1 MKDTVLFKGI
11 DNKEEIQVSALEIKE
26 YANTEIEKIISDLK
40 TNSSQNKQE
49 LETSIESLKTDIKNN
64 KEAISQNGLSIVS
77 MGESIKSLSNSLT
90 SINDS
95 ISNEI
100 TNRQSGIE
108 DAKTKLT
115 ALIDTKIKAE
125 KDSRKLTEDAF
136 RSQIEHES
144 KCRQEAD
151 SELKS
156 ELLQEIS
163 NSLTAVDYATANKVL
178 KQDLTSHIETVK
190 TELKTEIKGFES
202 RLGSFQTSLNEEIAN
217 RIKADNALQG
227 NTQNS
232 GSGDYKLNYE
242 IMTIDHL
249 DAGQI
254 TDDSIFL
261 QSLNSADSYIKAL
274 QIKKYI
280 DAPTNA
286 NFDNEVIERKTED
299 SKLAAKLKTE
309 TASRI
314 DADNNL
320 KSQIDSLDNRQTSAE
335 SILDTLTGTGEGS
348 IKKSIADKIAEVVSN
363 APEAFD
369 TLKEIADWVGEHEQ
383 DVLSMQT
390 SISAN
395 ASKIQKETD
404 DRKNADSL
412 IQLSVETEKSNRINT
427 DKELK
432 DSILLLNR
440 GLEQEAVER
449 ENAKAYVYN
458 SLKQDFENQITEL
471 TENKISDVVDG
482 KLKEVALSVSLN
494 TKNIGILDGK
504 VSENKDKINT
514 LNETVLSEK
523 TDEKLLV
530 STESGTPQW
539 QSLSSL
545 IKSVNVDS
553 RNINGNGNLLLNIP
567 QNSKIVSFVNS
578 PGGFDGLVTPFRSTN
593 GNWYV
598 HVSNGWGGYYGIR
611 VNGTCY
617 YIE

>member
-11 DNKEEIQVSALEIKE
+11 DNNKEIQVFALEIKE
-26 YANTEIEKIISDLK
+26 YANTEIEEKLYGLK
-40 TNSSQNKQE
+40 TNSSQIEQK
-49 LETSIESLKTDIKNN
+49 LETSIESLTTAIETN

-77 MGESIKSLSNSLT
+77 TKESIEGLSNSLT
-90 SINDS
+90 SINNS
-95 ISNEI
+95 ISTEI
-100 TNRQSGIE
+100 TNRQSEIE
-108 DAKTKLT
+108 EVNTRLT
-115 ALIDTKIKAE
+115 ALIDAKIEAE
-125 KDSRKLTEDAF
+125 KDSRKLAEDAF
-136 RSQIEHES
+136 KSQIEHES

-156 ELLQEIS
+156 ELQEIS
-163 NSLTAVDYATANKVL
+163 NLLPTVDYATANKVL

-190 TELKTEIKGFES
+190 TELTTEIKGFES
-202 RLGSFQTSLNEEIAN
+202 RLDSFQTSLNEEIAN

-227 NTQNS
+227 NTHNS

-261 QSLNSADSYIKAL
+261 QSLNSADSYITAS

-299 SKLAAKLKTE
+299 SKLAKELTTE

-320 KSQIDSLDNRQTSAE
+320 KSQIDSLDNRQTSTE
-335 SILDTLTGTGEGS
+335 SIIDTLTGTGEGS

-412 IQLSVETEKSNRINT
+412 IQLSVETEKTNRLNA

-458 SLKQDFENQITEL
+458 SLKQDFENQITKL
-471 TENKISDVVDG
+471 TENTIGDVVDD
-482 KLKEVALSVSLN
+482 KLEELALSVSLN
-494 TKNIGILDGK
+494 AKNIGILDGK
-504 VSENKDKINT
+504 VFENKDEIDT

-553 RNINGNGNLLLNIP
+553 RSIDGYGNLLLNIP

-578 PGGFDGLVTPFRSTN
+578 SESFDGLTVPFHSAN

-598 HVSNGWGGYYGIR
+598 HVSNWRGGFYGIR
-611 VNGTCY
+611 RVKGTCY

>member
-11 DNKEEIQVSALEIKE
+11 DNNKEIQVSALEIKE
-26 YANTEIEKIISDLK
+26 YANTEIEEKLSDLK
-40 TNSSQNKQE
+40 TKSSQIKQE
-49 LETSIESLKTDIKNN
+49 LETSIESLTTDIKMS

-77 MGESIKSLSNSLT
+77 LEESIEGLSNSLT
-90 SINDS
+90 SINNS
-95 ISNEI
+95 ISTEI
-100 TNRQSGIE
+100 KDRQSGIE
-108 DAKTKLT
+108 DVNTKLT
-115 ALIDTKIKAE
+115 ALIDAKIEAE
-125 KDSRKLTEDAF
+125 KDSRELTEDAF

-156 ELLQEIS
+156 ELQEIS
-163 NSLTAVDYATANKVL
+163 NLLPTVDYETANKVL

-190 TELKTEIKGFES
+190 TELTTEIKGFES
-202 RLGSFQTSLNEEIAN
+202 RLDSFQTSLNEEIAN

-227 NTQNS
+227 NTHNS

-261 QSLNSADSYIKAL
+261 QSLNSADSYITAS

-299 SKLAAKLKTE
+299 SKLAKELTTE

-320 KSQIDSLDNRQTSAE
+320 KSQIDSLDNRQTSTE

-412 IQLSVETEKSNRINT
+412 IQLSVETEEANRVNA

-458 SLKQDFENQITEL
+458 SLKQDFENQITKL
-471 TENKISDVVDG
+471 TENTIGGVVDS
-482 KLKEVALSVSLN
+482 KLEELALSVSLN
-494 TKNIGILDGK
+494 AKNIGVIDGK
-504 VSENKDKINT
+504 VSDNKNEINT

-553 RNINGNGNLLLNIP
+553 RSIDGYGNLLLNIP

-598 HVSNGWGGYYGIR
+598 HVSNGWGGYYGIT
-611 VNGTCY
+611 VKGTCY

>member
-1 MKDTVLFKGI
+1 
-11 DNKEEIQVSALEIKE
+11 
-26 YANTEIEKIISDLK
+26 
-40 TNSSQNKQE
+40 
-49 LETSIESLKTDIKNN
+49 
-64 KEAISQNGLSIVS
+64 
-77 MGESIKSLSNSLT
+77 
-90 SINDS
+90 
-95 ISNEI
+95 
-100 TNRQSGIE
+100 
-108 DAKTKLT
+108 
-115 ALIDTKIKAE
+115 
-125 KDSRKLTEDAF
+125 
-136 RSQIEHES
+136 
-144 KCRQEAD
+144 
-151 SELKS
+151 
-156 ELLQEIS
+156 
-163 NSLTAVDYATANKVL
+163 
-178 KQDLTSHIETVK
+178 
-190 TELKTEIKGFES
+190 
-202 RLGSFQTSLNEEIAN
+202 
-217 RIKADNALQG
+217 
-227 NTQNS
+227 
-232 GSGDYKLNYE
+232 
-242 IMTIDHL
+242 MTIDHL

-261 QSLNSADSYIKAL
+261 QSLNSADSYITAL

-299 SKLAAKLKTE
+299 SKLAAKLTTE

-320 KSQIDSLDNRQTSAE
+320 KSQIDSLDNRQTSTE

-383 DVLSMQT
+383 DALSMQT

-412 IQLSVETEKSNRINT
+412 IQLSVETEKSNRINA

-471 TENKISDVVDG
+471 TENTIGDVVDD
-482 KLKEVALSVSLN
+482 KLEELALSVSLN
-494 TKNIGILDGK
+494 AKNIGILDGK
-504 VSENKDKINT
+504 VSDNKDEIDT

-553 RNINGNGNLLLNIP
+553 RSIDGYGNLLLNIP

-578 PGGFDGLVTPFRSTN
+578 SESFDGLAVPFHSAN

-598 HVSNGWGGYYGIR
+598 HVSNWWGGFYGIR
-611 VNGTCY
+611 RVKGTCY

>member
-1 MKDTVLFKGI
+1 M
-11 DNKEEIQVSALEIKE
+11 
-26 YANTEIEKIISDLK
+26 
-40 TNSSQNKQE
+40 
-49 LETSIESLKTDIKNN
+49 
-64 KEAISQNGLSIVS
+64 
-77 MGESIKSLSNSLT
+77 
-90 SINDS
+90 
-95 ISNEI
+95 
-100 TNRQSGIE
+100 
-108 DAKTKLT
+108 
-115 ALIDTKIKAE
+115 
-125 KDSRKLTEDAF
+125 
-136 RSQIEHES
+136 
-144 KCRQEAD
+144 
-151 SELKS
+151 
-156 ELLQEIS
+156 
-163 NSLTAVDYATANKVL
+163 
-178 KQDLTSHIETVK
+178 
-190 TELKTEIKGFES
+190 
-202 RLGSFQTSLNEEIAN
+202 
-217 RIKADNALQG
+217 
-227 NTQNS
+227 
-232 GSGDYKLNYE
+232 
-242 IMTIDHL
+242 
-249 DAGQI
+249 
-254 TDDSIFL
+254 
-261 QSLNSADSYIKAL
+261 
-274 QIKKYI
+274 
-280 DAPTNA
+280 
-286 NFDNEVIERKTED
+286 
-299 SKLAAKLKTE
+299 
-309 TASRI
+309 
-314 DADNNL
+314 
-320 KSQIDSLDNRQTSAE
+320 
-335 SILDTLTGTGEGS
+335 TGTGEGS

-412 IQLSVETEKSNRINT
+412 IQLSVETEKANRINT

-458 SLKQDFENQITEL
+458 SLKQDFEHQITEL

-514 LNETVLSEK
+514 LNETVLSDK

-611 VNGTCY
+611 VKGTCY